1 MLSHLAKDEE
11 LSPPLTGIYLNYPIT
26 VGPDV
31 VPEDL
36 KKDYQAFEQNA
47 NAAGLLNRGS
57 IMGILGTSIII
68 SSRTFFIDSPVAIYN
83 PDQKSQFYSPLLSD
97 HSGLPK
103 TWLHACGL
111 DPLRD
116 DTLIYER
123 ELKKAGVQTQL
134 VVSPGVPHAF
144 ETTVAHLK
152 AAERFREERKK
163 AFAWILS

>member
-68 SSRTFFIDSPVAIYN
+68 SS
-83 PDQKSQFYSPLLSD
+83 
-97 HSGLPK
+97 HM
-103 TWLHACGL
+103 
-111 DPLRD
+111 
-116 DTLIYER
+116 
-123 ELKKAGVQTQL
+123 
-134 VVSPGVPHAF
+134 
-144 ETTVAHLK
+144 
-152 AAERFREERKK
+152 
-163 AFAWILS
+163 